1 MPTDMHQLPREEF
14 IEKNLGLVHACAG
27 RFKGRGI
34 EYEELYAAGCL
45 GLVKACDGFD
55 TGRGVC
61 FSTYAVPVIL
71 GEIKKLFRDGGTVKV
86 SRSLK
91 ELSLKINAERE
102 RCLKRTGQE
111 PGVTELAETL
121 GTTPEQIAL
130 AIRAALPTLSLT
142 PVDDEDGLREFDV
155 PVESPEEALSDRIGL
170 AEVMDRLDSGD
181 RQLIRLRFFAGR
193 TQSETARVH
202 PVGAGHA
209 RPATSPPPAVN
220 LPPPTHSPK
229 TPNPATLLPPTTS
242 IICARQPP
250 SPQYTP
256 CPNFTLK
263 LCRKNQKNLQ
273 KPVDKGH
280 TTCYNNQAVSRAQP
294 AAAAA
299 GAFTY
304 SLYAVF

>member
-1 MPTDMHQLPREEF
+1 MSRHLSDCPLPARTRSPF
-14 IEKNLGLVHACAG
+14 QHSVGAG
-27 RFKGRGI
+27 RARPARFPPPPVTALHTASHPYIVGRG
-34 EYEELYAAGCL
+34 LDPSAARR
-45 GLVKACDGFD
+45 
-55 TGRGVC
+55 GRRPPTRMARNHPTPAHLPA
-61 FSTYAVPVIL
+61 STRSP
-71 GEIKKLFRDGGTVKV
+71 FR
-86 SRSLK
+86 
-91 ELSLKINAERE
+91 
-102 RCLKRTGQE
+102 
-111 PGVTELAETL
+111 
-121 GTTPEQIAL
+121 
-130 AIRAALPTLSLT
+130 
-142 PVDDEDGLREFDV
+142 
-155 PVESPEEALSDRIGL
+155 
-170 AEVMDRLDSGD
+170 
-181 RQLIRLRFFAGR
+181 
-193 TQSETARVH
+193 H

-220 LPPPTHSPK
+220 LPPLTHSPK
-229 TPNPATLLPPTTS
+229 PPNPATLLPPNP

-256 CPNFTLK
+256 CPNFSLK

>member
-1 MPTDMHQLPREEF
+1 MLSLYYYNKVEIASVFHIRVRRMWKTHRSHHHHPRR
-14 IEKNLGLVHACAG
+14 GRACPA
-27 RFKGRGI
+27 RALSHNHPLTFHIVGRG
-34 EYEELYAAGCL
+34 LDPSACPFPAG
-45 GLVKACDGFD
+45 
-55 TGRGVC
+55 T
-61 FSTYAVPVIL
+61 
-71 GEIKKLFRDGGTVKV
+71 
-86 SRSLK
+86 RSPF
-91 ELSLKINAERE
+91 
-102 RCLKRTGQE
+102 C
-111 PGVTELAETL
+111 
-121 GTTPEQIAL
+121 
-130 AIRAALPTLSLT
+130 
-142 PVDDEDGLREFDV
+142 
-155 PVESPEEALSDRIGL
+155 
-170 AEVMDRLDSGD
+170 
-181 RQLIRLRFFAGR
+181 
-193 TQSETARVH
+193 H

-220 LPPPTHSPK
+220 LPPLTHSPK
-229 TPNPATLLPPTTS
+229 SPNPATLLPPTS
-242 IICARQPP
+242 PIICVHQPP

>member
-1 MPTDMHQLPREEF
+1 MTPPRHVEDAAPYKDGPKSSYTYTRPRRPEGRPPYNLPF
-14 IEKNLGLVHACAG
+14 
-27 RFKGRGI
+27 
-34 EYEELYAAGCL
+34 
-45 GLVKACDGFD
+45 
-55 TGRGVC
+55 T
-61 FSTYAVPVIL
+61 
-71 GEIKKLFRDGGTVKV
+71 
-86 SRSLK
+86 
-91 ELSLKINAERE
+91 
-102 RCLKRTGQE
+102 
-111 PGVTELAETL
+111 
-121 GTTPEQIAL
+121 
-130 AIRAALPTLSLT
+130 
-142 PVDDEDGLREFDV
+142 
-155 PVESPEEALSDRIGL
+155 
-170 AEVMDRLDSGD
+170 
-181 RQLIRLRFFAGR
+181 
-193 TQSETARVH
+193 

-220 LPPPTHSPK
+220 LPPLTHSPK
-229 TPNPATLLPPTTS
+229 PPNPATLFPPTP

>member
-1 MPTDMHQLPREEF
+1 MWKTHRSHHHHPRR
-14 IEKNLGLVHACAG
+14 GRACPA
-27 RFKGRGI
+27 RALSAAARYCFTHPVSPHTVGRG
-34 EYEELYAAGCL
+34 LDPSAARR
-45 GLVKACDGFD
+45 
-55 TGRGVC
+55 GRRPPTKMARNHPTPAHLPA
-61 FSTYAVPVIL
+61 STRSP
-71 GEIKKLFRDGGTVKV
+71 FR
-86 SRSLK
+86 
-91 ELSLKINAERE
+91 
-102 RCLKRTGQE
+102 
-111 PGVTELAETL
+111 
-121 GTTPEQIAL
+121 
-130 AIRAALPTLSLT
+130 
-142 PVDDEDGLREFDV
+142 
-155 PVESPEEALSDRIGL
+155 
-170 AEVMDRLDSGD
+170 
-181 RQLIRLRFFAGR
+181 
-193 TQSETARVH
+193 H

-229 TPNPATLLPPTTS
+229 PPNPATLLPPP

-250 SPQYTP
+250 SPQYAP
-256 CPNFTLK
+256 CPNFFLK

>member
-1 MPTDMHQLPREEF
+1 MLTLYYYNKVEIASVFHIHVCRMLKIYRSIHHHPRR
-14 IEKNLGLVHACAG
+14 GRACPA
-27 RFKGRGI
+27 RALSHNHPLLLCHPVSPHTVGRG
-34 EYEELYAAGCL
+34 LDPS
-45 GLVKACDGFD
+45 ACPFPAY
-55 TGRGVC
+55 T
-61 FSTYAVPVIL
+61 
-71 GEIKKLFRDGGTVKV
+71 
-86 SRSLK
+86 RS
-91 ELSLKINAERE
+91 
-102 RCLKRTGQE
+102 
-111 PGVTELAETL
+111 P
-121 GTTPEQIAL
+121 
-130 AIRAALPTLSLT
+130 
-142 PVDDEDGLREFDV
+142 FH
-155 PVESPEEALSDRIGL
+155 
-170 AEVMDRLDSGD
+170 
-181 RQLIRLRFFAGR
+181 
-193 TQSETARVH
+193 H

-209 RPATSPPPAVN
+209 RPATSRRPPSIFHR
-220 LPPPTHSPK
+220 PPIPPNRLIPQPSYRSPT
-229 TPNPATLLPPTTS
+229 

>member
-1 MPTDMHQLPREEF
+1 MLPLYYYNKVEIASVFHIHVCRMW
-14 IEKNLGLVHACAG
+14 KTHCSLHHHPRRGRACPA
-27 RFKGRGI
+27 RALSHNHPLLLCHPVSPHTVGRG
-34 EYEELYAAGCL
+34 LDPSACPFPAG
-45 GLVKACDGFD
+45 
-55 TGRGVC
+55 T
-61 FSTYAVPVIL
+61 
-71 GEIKKLFRDGGTVKV
+71 
-86 SRSLK
+86 RSPF
-91 ELSLKINAERE
+91 
-102 RCLKRTGQE
+102 C
-111 PGVTELAETL
+111 
-121 GTTPEQIAL
+121 
-130 AIRAALPTLSLT
+130 
-142 PVDDEDGLREFDV
+142 
-155 PVESPEEALSDRIGL
+155 
-170 AEVMDRLDSGD
+170 
-181 RQLIRLRFFAGR
+181 
-193 TQSETARVH
+193 H

-220 LPPPTHSPK
+220 LPPL
-229 TPNPATLLPPTTS
+229 TP

-250 SPQYTP
+250 SPQYTS

>member
-1 MPTDMHQLPREEF
+1 MLPLYYYNKVEIASVFHIHVCRMW
-14 IEKNLGLVHACAG
+14 KTHRSLHHHPRRGRACPA
-27 RFKGRGI
+27 RALSHKHPLTFHIVGRG
-34 EYEELYAAGCL
+34 LDPS
-45 GLVKACDGFD
+45 ACPFPA
-55 TGRGVC
+55 
-61 FSTYAVPVIL
+61 STRST
-71 GEIKKLFRDGGTVKV
+71 FR
-86 SRSLK
+86 
-91 ELSLKINAERE
+91 
-102 RCLKRTGQE
+102 
-111 PGVTELAETL
+111 
-121 GTTPEQIAL
+121 
-130 AIRAALPTLSLT
+130 
-142 PVDDEDGLREFDV
+142 
-155 PVESPEEALSDRIGL
+155 
-170 AEVMDRLDSGD
+170 
-181 RQLIRLRFFAGR
+181 
-193 TQSETARVH
+193 H

-229 TPNPATLLPPTTS
+229 PPNPATRFPPTNP

-250 SPQYTP
+250 PPQYTP

-304 SLYAVF
+304 SLYTVF